1 MTERDADKLSTFWRS
16 VVRSETFCFSY
27 RKITVSVFRMAHRTN
42 LGLWEC
48 FMFEL
53 NFWLN
58 CCLLRRFFH
67 NKWICWRE
75 TASKRALYSDALL
88 CVLRRFAFCTGNNC
102 MSFQKM
108 IYNKK
113 VHWRPPMHN
122 CFFRRWSFWR
132 CTLMRLAGG
141 VLQYTRTRALLLD
154 YQPNCWI

>member
-27 RKITVSVFRMAHRTN
+27 RKITVSVLRMAHRIN
-42 LGLWEC
+42 LDLWER
-48 FMFEL
+48 FVFEL
-53 NFWLN
+53 NF
-58 CCLLRRFFH
+58 CLLRRFFH
-67 NKWICWRE
+67 SKWICWRK
-75 TASKRALYSDALL
+75 TVSKL
-88 CVLRRFAFCTGNNC
+88 VLKKWVKNC

-113 VHWRPPMHN
+113 VHWPPPMHN

-132 CTLMRLAGG
+132 CTPMRLAGG

-154 YQPNCWI
+154 YQPNCRI